1 MKNPNK
7 TISVFST
14 GMVVSFTDTQ
24 KHTYVPFNRSFQQL
38 QTEPVVKY
46 QKIQAV
52 EFNKLQEHIY
62 CQAVYGFAY
71 FSEDA
76 LVKMS
81 KEKKKRI
88 MITYCKVQRA
98 LEKLKQ
104 ETLNSAVDDFLS
116 SLFPKSKFIKQLST
130 VKKSD
135 PAFRC
140 SFEFKELGI
149 TKFKIAIFLVEAG
162 LLPKDFFQLTP

>member
-24 KHTYVPFNRSFQQL
+24 KHTYVPFSRSIKKL

-62 CQAVYGFAY
+62 CQAVYGFAH
-71 FSEDA
+71 FSEA
-76 LVKMS
+76 SLLKMS

-88 MITYCKVQRA
+88 MITYSKVQRA
-98 LEKLKQ
+98 LERLKQ

-116 SLFPKSKFIKQLST
+116 TLFPKSKFVKQFSN
-130 VKKSD
+130 VKQSD
-135 PAFRC
+135 SNFRSC
-140 SFEFKELGI
+140 FHFEELGI
-149 TKFKIAIFLVEAG
+149 TRFKIATYLVEAG